1 MSEKF
6 PKEAQ
11 DIMNERFGC
20 DSLIALATIG
30 GDMPSMECLC
40 HMGQGTI

>member
-11 DIMNERFGC
+11 DIMNERFNC
-20 DSLIALATIG
+20 DSLIALATMD
-30 GDMPSMECLC
+30 GDIPSVRM
-40 HMGQGTI
+40 MKNMNGK